1 MLIDS
6 HAHLDLFKGDR
17 NEVIARA
24 FAEGLS
30 AIVTVGI
37 DLNSSRKTLEIA
49 RSHKQVYAVVGVHPH
64 DAKMV
69 TKGTLDEIGR
79 LAADPKVVAIGETG
93 LDYYRTLSPRDVQLR
108 VFRQFLD
115 LAAGLR
121 LPIVI
126 HDRDAHDPV
135 LRILS
140 EQHHKGG
147 FTADAGPGVIHCI
160 SGDWAYA
167 RTCLDMGFYISVPG
181 VVTFPKAQ
189 TLVDIVKKLPAD
201 RILVETDCPFLTP
214 EPFRG
219 KRNEPAYVKYTAAAC
234 ARLRGEAPEAFMNQA
249 TENTMR
255 VFGMGQESGKRS

>member
-24 FAEGLS
+24 FKEGLS

-37 DLNSSRKTLEIA
+37 DLNSSRKTLDIA
-49 RSHKQVYAVVGVHPH
+49 RAHPDIYAVLGVHPH

-69 TKGTLDEIGR
+69 TGKTTDEIRG

-93 LDYYRTLSPRDVQLR
+93 LDYYRRLSPEDVQVR

-115 LAAGLR
+115 LAADLK

-126 HDRDAHDPV
+126 HDRDAHDQV
-135 LRILS
+135 LRILT
-140 EQHHKGG
+140 EQHAKGG
-147 FTADAGPGVIHCI
+147 FPAPSGPGVIHCI

-181 VVTFPKAQ
+181 VVTFPRAQ
-189 TLVDIVKKLPAD
+189 TLHEVVRKLPAD

-219 KRNEPAYVKYTAAAC
+219 KRNEPAYVRYTAREC
-234 ARLRGEAPEAFMNQA
+234 ARLRGDDAEGFMQTA
-249 TENTMR
+249 AENTMR
-255 VFGMGQESGKRS
+255 VFGIG

>member
-24 FAEGLS
+24 FAAGLS
-30 AIVTVGI
+30 AVVTVGI
-37 DLNSSRKTLEIA
+37 DLNSSKKTLDIA
-49 RSHKQVYAVVGVHPH
+49 RSHKNIYCVLGVHPH

-69 TKGTLDEIGR
+69 TKNTIDEIGR
-79 LAADPKVVAIGETG
+79 LATDPKVVAIGETG
-93 LDYYRTLSPRDVQLR
+93 LDYFRRLSPEDVQVR
-108 VFRQFLD
+108 VFHQFLE
-115 LAAGLR
+115 LAADLK

-135 LRILS
+135 LRILA
-140 EQHHKGG
+140 EQHEKGG
-147 FTADAGPGVIHCI
+147 FTAPAGPGVIHCI

-167 RTCLDMGFYISVPG
+167 KTCLDMGFYISVPG

-189 TLVDIVKKLPAD
+189 TLHEVVKRLPAD

-219 KRNEPAYVKYTAAAC
+219 KRNEPAYVRYTAEAC
-234 ARLRGEAPEAFMNQA
+234 ARLRGEDAQAFMDQA
-249 TENTMR
+249 AENTMR
-255 VFGMGQESGKRS
+255 VFGIG

>member
-24 FAEGLS
+24 FAGGLT
-30 AIVTVGI
+30 AVVTVGI
-37 DLNSSRKTLEIA
+37 DLNSSKKTLDIA
-49 RSHKQVYAVVGVHPH
+49 RSHNNIHAVIGVHPH

-69 TKGTLDEIGR
+69 MKETLAEIGR

-93 LDYYRTLSPRDVQLR
+93 LDYFRTLSPRDVQVR
-108 VFRQFLD
+108 VFHQFLD
-115 LAAGLR
+115 LAAGLK

-126 HDRDAHDPV
+126 HDRDAHDQV
-135 LRILS
+135 LRILTD
-140 EQHHKGG
+140 QHNKGG
-147 FTADAGPGVIHCI
+147 FTAPTGPGVIHCI
-160 SGDWAYA
+160 SGDWTYTK
-167 RTCLDMGFYISVPG
+167 TCLDMGFYISVPG

-189 TLVDIVKKLPAD
+189 TLVDVVKKVPAD

-219 KRNEPAYVKYTAAAC
+219 TRNEPAYVKYTAQAC
-234 ARLRGEAPEAFMNQA
+234 AKLRGEDTQAFMTTA
-249 TENTMR
+249 AENTLR
-255 VFGMGQESGKRS
+255 VFGIGSK

>member
-17 NEVIARA
+17 NAVIARA

-30 AIVTVGI
+30 AVVTVGI

-49 RSHKQVYAVVGVHPH
+49 RSHENIYAVLGVHPH

-69 TKGTLDEIGR
+69 TKNTLDEIRR
-79 LAADPKVVAIGETG
+79 LAADPKAVAIGETG
-93 LDYYRTLSPRDVQLR
+93 LDYYRTLSPQDVQVR

-115 LAAGLR
+115 LAADLK

-126 HDRDAHDPV
+126 HDRDAHDQV
-135 LRILS
+135 LRILT
-140 EQHHKGG
+140 EQHGKGG
-147 FTADAGPGVIHCI
+147 FTAAAGPGVIHCI

-167 RTCLDMGFYISVPG
+167 KTCLDMGFYISVPG
-181 VVTFPKAQ
+181 VVTFPKAG
-189 TLVDIVKKLPAD
+189 TLHDVVKKLPAD

-234 ARLRGEAPEAFMNQA
+234 AKLRGEDAEAFMTA
-249 TENTMR
+249 AAENTMR
-255 VFGMGQESGKRS
+255 VFGIGR

>member
-17 NEVIARA
+17 GEVIARA

-30 AIVTVGI
+30 AVVTVGI

-49 RSHKQVYAVVGVHPH
+49 RSHPNIYAVLGVHPH

-69 TKGTLDEIGR
+69 TKNTIDEIRR
-79 LAADPKVVAIGETG
+79 LAEDEKAVAIGETG
-93 LDYYRTLSPRDVQLR
+93 LDYYRTLSPQDVQVR

-115 LAAGLR
+115 LAAELA

-126 HDRDAHDPV
+126 HDRDAHDQV

-140 EQHHKGG
+140 EQHAKGG
-147 FTADAGPGVIHCI
+147 FTAAAGPGVIHCI

-167 RTCLDMGFYISVPG
+167 KTCLDMGFYISVPG
-181 VVTFPKAQ
+181 VVTFPKAG
-189 TLVDIVKKLPAD
+189 TLHDVVKKLPAD
-201 RILVETDCPFLTP
+201 KILVETDCPFLTP

-234 ARLRGEAPEAFMNQA
+234 ARLRGEQPEAFMDRA
-249 TENTMR
+249 AENTKR
-255 VFGMGQESGKRS
+255 VFGIG

>member
-24 FAEGLS
+24 FAAGLS

-37 DLNSSRKTLEIA
+37 DLNSSRKSLEIA
-49 RSHKQVYAVVGVHPH
+49 RSHKSIYAVVGVHPH

-69 TKGTLDEIGR
+69 TKNTIDEIRR
-79 LAADPKVVAIGETG
+79 LADDPKVAAIGETG
-93 LDYYRTLSPRDVQLR
+93 LDYYRRLSPEDVQVR
-108 VFRQFLD
+108 VFRQFLE
-115 LAAGLR
+115 LAADLK

-126 HDRDAHDPV
+126 HDRDAHDQV
-135 LRILS
+135 LRILT
-140 EQHHKGG
+140 EQHKKGG
-147 FTADAGPGVIHCI
+147 FTAESCPGVIHCI

-167 RTCLDMGFYISVPG
+167 KTCLDMGFYISVPG
-181 VVTFPKAQ
+181 VVTFPKAR
-189 TLVDIVKKLPAD
+189 TLHEVVTKLPGD

-219 KRNEPAYVKYTAAAC
+219 KQNEPAYVKYTAAAC
-234 ARLRGEAPEAFMNQA
+234 ARLRGEDVEGFMETA
-249 TENTMR
+249 AVNTMR
-255 VFGMGQESGKRS
+255 VFGITLKGQGA

>member
-6 HAHLDLFKGDR
+6 HAHLDLFKSDR

-24 FAEGLS
+24 FAGGLT

-37 DLNSSRKTLEIA
+37 DLVSSKKSVEIA
-49 RSHKQVYAVVGVHPH
+49 RSHKNIFAVIGVHPH

-69 TKGTLDEIGR
+69 TKNTIEEIGR
-79 LAADPKVVAIGETG
+79 LAADPVVVAIGETG
-93 LDYYRTLSPRDVQLR
+93 LDYYRRLSPQDVQLR

-115 LAAGLR
+115 LAADVK

-135 LRILS
+135 LRILT
-140 EQHHKGG
+140 EQHDKGG

-160 SGDWAYA
+160 SGDWTY
-167 RTCLDMGFYISVPG
+167 TKKCLDMGFYISVPG
-181 VVTFPKAQ
+181 VVTFPKAAV
-189 TLVDIVKKLPAD
+189 LHDVVRKVPAD
-201 RILVETDCPFLTP
+201 RILVETDCPFLAP

-219 KRNEPAYVKYTAAAC
+219 RQNEPAYVRYTAEAC
-234 ARLRGEAPEAFMNQA
+234 ARLRGEDPAVFMRTA
-249 TENTMR
+249 AENTMR
-255 VFGMGQESGKRS
+255 VFGMG

>member
-24 FAEGLS
+24 FSEGLS
-30 AIVTVGI
+30 AVVTVGI
-37 DLNSSRKTLEIA
+37 DLTSSKKTLEIA
-49 RSHKQVYAVVGVHPH
+49 RSHKAIWAVIGVHPH

-69 TKGTLDEIGR
+69 TKNTIDEIRR

-93 LDYYRTLSPRDVQLR
+93 LDYYRTLSPQDVQVR

-115 LAAGLR
+115 LASDLK
-121 LPIVI
+121 LPVVI
-126 HDRDAHDPV
+126 HDRDAHDQV
-135 LRILS
+135 LRILT
-140 EQHHKGG
+140 EQHKKGA
-147 FTADAGPGVIHCI
+147 FTAAAGPGVIHCI

-167 RTCLDMGFYISVPG
+167 KTCLDMGFYVSVPG
-181 VVTFPKAQ
+181 VVTFPKAA
-189 TLVDIVKKLPAD
+189 TLHEVVKKLPAD
-201 RILVETDCPFLTP
+201 KILVETDCPFLTP

-234 ARLRGEAPEAFMNQA
+234 AKLRGEAAEAFMNQA
-249 TENTMR
+249 AENTMR
-255 VFGMGQESGKRS
+255 VFGIGQE

>member
-6 HAHLDLFKGDR
+6 HAHLDLFAGDR

-24 FAEGLS
+24 FAQGLS

-37 DLNSSRKTLEIA
+37 DLNSSKKTLDIA
-49 RSHKQVYAVVGVHPH
+49 RSHKDIYAVLGVHPH

-69 TKGTLDEIGR
+69 TKNTIDEIGR
-79 LAADPKVVAIGETG
+79 LAAGPTVVAIGETG
-93 LDYYRTLSPRDVQLR
+93 LDYYRRLSPEDVQVR
-108 VFRQFLD
+108 VFHQFLD
-115 LAAGLR
+115 LAADLK

-126 HDRDAHDPV
+126 HDRDAHDQV
-135 LRILS
+135 LRILA
-140 EQHHKGG
+140 EQHEKGG
-147 FTADAGPGVIHCI
+147 FPAPAGPGVIHCI

-167 RTCLDMGFYISVPG
+167 KTCLDMGFYISVPG

-189 TLVDIVKKLPAD
+189 TLHEVVKKLPAD

-219 KRNEPAYVKYTAAAC
+219 KRNEPAYVKYTAQAC
-234 ARLRGEAPEAFMNQA
+234 ARLRGEDAQAFMDQA
-249 TENTMR
+249 AENTMR
-255 VFGMGQESGKRS
+255 VFGIG